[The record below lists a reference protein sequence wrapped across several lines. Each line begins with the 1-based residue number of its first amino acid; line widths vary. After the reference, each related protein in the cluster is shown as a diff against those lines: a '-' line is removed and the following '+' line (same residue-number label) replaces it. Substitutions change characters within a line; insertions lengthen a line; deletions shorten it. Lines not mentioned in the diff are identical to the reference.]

1 MGYQLITPPSAEPIS
16 LAEAKLHLR
25 VDIADDDLL
34 IGMLITA
41 ARQYAEQLT
50 ARSFITQQWR
60 CTMDAFP
67 GRQNVAYVPWGVAF
81 SIPDNAILLEKGPFQ
96 SIDSIQYVDMGGIT
110 QTMPS
115 SDYIADLTGPLARI
129 TPKFGKIWPV
139 TLPQI
144 ASVKV
149 DFTCGYG
156 TTGASVPEGLRNW
169 MKLRMAALYENRE
182 ELSVAQ
188 RVNVQELPYV
198 DSLLDPY
205 KVLRA

>member
-1 MGYQLITPPSAEPIS
+1 MGYQLITPPSAEPVL

-60 CTMDAFP
+60 CTIDSFP
-67 GRQNVAYVPWGVAF
+67 GQQNASYVPWGSTF
-81 SIPDNAILLEKGPFQ
+81 SLPDNAILLEKGPFQ
-96 SIDSIQYVDMGGIT
+96 SIDAIQYVDMAGIT

-129 TPKFGKIWPV
+129 TPKFGKIWPI

-156 TTGASVPEGLRNW
+156 ATSTNVPEGLRNW